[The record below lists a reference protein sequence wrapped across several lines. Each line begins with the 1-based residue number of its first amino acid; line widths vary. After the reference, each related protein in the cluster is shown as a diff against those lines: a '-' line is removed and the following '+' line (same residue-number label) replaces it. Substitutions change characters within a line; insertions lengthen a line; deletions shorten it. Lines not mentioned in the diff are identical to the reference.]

1 MTVSPGANLSWW
13 LLPVEDFN
21 KISLDE
27 ARVVLSVHMLCYVL
41 DGDISYF
48 ELRLVRPGPCS
59 IVVHAF
65 ILLGPLR

>member
-59 IVVHAF
+59 IT
-65 ILLGPLR
+65 LSTLSSCLDL